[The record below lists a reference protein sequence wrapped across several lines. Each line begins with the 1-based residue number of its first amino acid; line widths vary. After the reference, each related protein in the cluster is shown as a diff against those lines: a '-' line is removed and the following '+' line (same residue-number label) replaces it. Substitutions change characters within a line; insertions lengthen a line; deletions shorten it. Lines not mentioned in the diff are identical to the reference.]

1 MDIYSETLVKKK
13 FSKSEKVKIKAYL
26 IACFV
31 VPSLLIIVIP
41 YAAWAIKLP
50 ILMWVSLVLCGVFL
64 IYVYLTLKKML
75 REYEY
80 IITNDNL
87 DFDVIINKKKRERL
101 ISIDIRT
108 IEEIGRYSES
118 NFVGS
123 SFEEVIHAERDSD
136 AHDNFYLIVTHPKR
150 KRVQVI
156 FKPDS
161 KMIEA
166 MKKTLNPR
174 LARTLPTDI

>member
-1 MDIYSETLVKKK
+1 MDIYSETLVTKKY
-13 FSKSEKVKIKAYL
+13 SKSEKAKIKKYL
-26 IACFV
+26 AASII
-31 VPSLLIIVIP
+31 VPTLLILVVP

-50 ILMWVSLVLCGVFL
+50 ILMWVSLIICGAFL

-75 REYEY
+75 CEYEY

-108 IEEIGRYSES
+108 IEEIDRYDESKFIGS
-118 NFVGS
+118 NFD
-123 SFEEVIHAERDSD
+123 EIIHAERDSD
-136 AHDNFYLIVTHPKR
+136 GHDNFYLIVSHPKR

-156 FKPDS
+156 FTPDQ
-161 KMIEA
+161 KMLEA
-166 MKKTLNPR
+166 TKKTLNPR
-174 LARTLPTDI
+174 LARSLPTEI